1 MGRKSVKYERTLF
14 FLLLWSFF
22 KVSAQLVCRYPTQF
36 SKLTQ
41 IETYHHLKSSTW
53 AGSPQSSLNDS
64 SRSSI
69 LVMLSIFIWLCTLLI
84 DGNWVQNLKIQK
96 ILTAQWLIFLDSGSY
111 GGFRTAFGLPISF
124 RLREKWW
131 IKKSPKIR
139 KTVTAQY
146 WVDQN
151 GRYFHILCNFW

>member
-22 KVSAQLVCRYPTQF
+22 KVSTQLVCRYPTQF

-69 LVMLSIFIWLCTLLI
+69 LVMLSIFIWLCKALRFSLILLWAFTSCY
-84 DGNWVQNLKIQK
+84 DAWEKKHNCN
-96 ILTAQWLIFLDSGSY
+96 IL
-111 GGFRTAFGLPISF
+111 F
-124 RLREKWW
+124 RLRSSRVKGQDRLTSDAVSLLSLHTKERER
-131 IKKSPKIR
+131 KKEFLK
-139 KTVTAQY
+139 
-146 WVDQN
+146 
-151 GRYFHILCNFW
+151 